1 MCRIVGLWDFRSGK
15 NYNPCDVICKMR
27 DAMTYGGPDDCGHYY
42 DSSEIMALGHRRL
55 SILDLSASGKQ
66 PMSYENLHLV
76 YNGEVYNFLEI
87 RAEHESLGYT
97 FFSSTDTEVILK
109 SYHRWGM
116 NCVKKFR
123 GMWAFAI
130 YDSSNK
136 KLILCRDRIGVKP
149 LFWYYKGR
157 MFMFSSEMKGF
168 HANPDFR

>member
-1 MCRIVGLWDFRSGK
+1 
-15 NYNPCDVICKMR
+15 MR